1 MRCPFC
7 GGPDTQV
14 KDSRPSEDS
23 AAIRRRRV
31 CPDCGGR
38 FTTFERVQLR
48 ELTVLKRSGKRMPFD
63 RDKLQRS
70 IDVALRKRPVE
81 PERIERLVS
90 GVVRRLESTGDGEV
104 TSEAIG
110 EAVMEGLKGLDDVAY
125 VRFASVYKNFREA
138 QDFQDLLGTLGGR
151 LPERTNARPRRPRGG
166 RVPCPAAAPP
176 GARAKLTGA
185 AVSDWSALD
194 HRAMRL
200 ALALGR
206 RHLGCTWPNPS
217 VGAVVV
223 ADGRIVGQAATAP
236 GGRPHAEPLALA
248 MAGDAARGATL
259 YVSLE
264 PCSHHGRTPPC
275 TDAAIAAGIARVVTA
290 MEDPDPRVAGRGHAL
305 LREAGIA
312 VETGLLREEAR
323 RDHRG
328 HVSRVTRGRPSLHLK
343 LARTRDGFAAP
354 SGGERLKIT
363 GAVADG
369 VVHLWRAHADAIM
382 VGIGTARADDPSL
395 TVRLPGLSDR
405 SPLRIVLDSTL
416 RLTPS
421 THLVRG
427 ARDIPTLVVTGRHT
441 PAHARRMLAS
451 SASSFCR
458 WPPTRPG
465 ASTFAPR

>member
-151 LPERTNARPRRPRGG
+151 LAEDGEPAPEPPSEDSEPPAPPRRR
-166 RVPCPAAAPP
+166 PA
-176 GARAKLTGA
+176 R
-185 AVSDWSALD
+185 
-194 HRAMRL
+194 
-200 ALALGR
+200 
-206 RHLGCTWPNPS
+206 
-217 VGAVVV
+217 
-223 ADGRIVGQAATAP
+223 
-236 GGRPHAEPLALA
+236 
-248 MAGDAARGATL
+248 
-259 YVSLE
+259 
-264 PCSHHGRTPPC
+264 
-275 TDAAIAAGIARVVTA
+275 
-290 MEDPDPRVAGRGHAL
+290 
-305 LREAGIA
+305 
-312 VETGLLREEAR
+312 
-323 RDHRG
+323 
-328 HVSRVTRGRPSLHLK
+328 SRS
-343 LARTRDGFAAP
+343 
-354 SGGERLKIT
+354 
-363 GAVADG
+363 
-369 VVHLWRAHADAIM
+369 
-382 VGIGTARADDPSL
+382 
-395 TVRLPGLSDR
+395 
-405 SPLRIVLDSTL
+405 
-416 RLTPS
+416 
-421 THLVRG
+421 
-427 ARDIPTLVVTGRHT
+427 
-441 PAHARRMLAS
+441 
-451 SASSFCR
+451 
-458 WPPTRPG
+458 
-465 ASTFAPR
+465 